1 MTVPIEYSRAS
12 EQFEAFLVDARDRAG
27 LSTTHQAF
35 TMTQGVLQAFRRR
48 LSVQDA
54 LRFADALP
62 VGLRALF
69 VVDWNVSDAPAAFGD
84 RASMTKEVQSL
95 RSEHNFAPPTAIADV
110 ATTLWKHIDVNRL
123 EEVLADL
130 PGGAEDFW
138 KAEIMEP
145 PGKQ

>member
-69 VVDWNVSDAPAAFGD
+69 VVDWNVSDAPAVFGD

-110 ATTLWKHIDVNRL
+110 ATILWRHVDVNRL
-123 EEVLADL
+123 EEVLAAL

-138 KAEIMEP
+138 KAEIVEP